1 MQSHKELIV
10 WQKAMDMAVEIQT
23 LTGLYPRDEIYGM
36 VSQMRR
42 SATSIP
48 MNIAEGY
55 SRGTDKEL
63 LRFLYIAS
71 GSASELDTQIELS
84 KRFGYINAEATE
96 TLLQHLT
103 VIRKMLNALITHL
116 SDESRSIVR
125 SRGKQMNFPT
135 HDGAFSECGTIVCA
149 DTAKG

>member
-1 MQSHKELIV
+1 MQSHKDLMV

-55 SRGTDKEL
+55 SRGSDKEL

-84 KRFGYINAEATE
+84 KRFGYIDAETTMA
-96 TLLQHLT
+96 LLQRLT
-103 VIRKMLNALITHL
+103 VIRKMLNALIT
-116 SDESRSIVR
+116 SVR
-125 SRGKQMNFPT
+125 KKHE
-135 HDGAFSECGTIVCA
+135 HDAW
-149 DTAKG
+149 

>member
-1 MQSHKELIV
+1 MQSHKDLMV

-55 SRGTDKEL
+55 SRGSDKEL
-63 LRFLYIAS
+63 VRFLYIAS

-84 KRFGYINAEATE
+84 KRFGYINAETTVA
-96 TLLQHLT
+96 LLQRLT
-103 VIRKMLNALITHL
+103 VIRKMLNALIT
-116 SDESRSIVR
+116 SVR
-125 SRGKQMNFPT
+125 KKQEHN
-135 HDGAFSECGTIVCA
+135 DW
-149 DTAKG
+149 